1 MLFLLVMSLPPAL
14 WRQEWHK
21 SILAELY
28 KLEAQTVSLT
38 CTGKAIHQ
46 FLSLLGSL
54 EWLMIL
60 SNIASWKEKNQSYS
74 LCEHKVSYHDGPH
87 SKDAATLP
95 LKSFV
100 NRGSFWLKCRAAAE
114 LCSSTF
120 GGPKLAVWQPLSAR
134 GLPSGSGA
142 I

>member
-38 CTGKAIHQ
+38 CTGKAVHQ

-60 SNIASWKEKNQSYS
+60 SNIASWKEKTS
-74 LCEHKVSYHDGPH
+74 LIHY
-87 SKDAATLP
+87 
-95 LKSFV
+95 V
-100 NRGSFWLKCRAAAE
+100 NIKFPVMMGHIVK
-114 LCSSTF
+114 T
-120 GGPKLAVWQPLSAR
+120 QQLS
-134 GLPSGSGA
+134 P
-142 I
+142 